1 MVFAFNDDE
10 NKIMEILFFYDAFV
24 LCCLINLAFPFMF
37 LFYSPLKSPKSHPGR
52 LMPVQ
57 LGSHLFVY
65 LFFSPLIIKIQ
76 ENTVKVFKKKKKE
89 PKKKTCTIFK
99 IKMKQNKP

>member
-37 LFYSPLKSPKSHPGR
+37 LFYSSLKSPKSHPGR

-65 LFFSPLIIKIQ
+65 LFFSPVIIKIQ
-76 ENTVKVFKKKKKE
+76 ENTVKVFFFKKKNQKR
-89 PKKKTCTIFK
+89 
-99 IKMKQNKP
+99 KPVQYLRLK

>member
-24 LCCLINLAFPFMF
+24 LCRLINLAFPFMF

-52 LMPVQ
+52 LTHFQ

-65 LFFSPLIIKIQ
+65 LFFSPVIIKIQ
-76 ENTVKVFKKKKKE
+76 ENTVKVFLKKKKKNQ
-89 PKKKTCTIFK
+89 KR
-99 IKMKQNKP
+99 KPLQYLRLK

>member
-24 LCCLINLAFPFMF
+24 LCRLINLAFPFMF

-52 LMPVQ
+52 LTPVQ

-65 LFFSPLIIKIQ
+65 LFFSPVIIKIQ
-76 ENTVKVFKKKKKE
+76 ENTVFFCFFFKKNQKR
-89 PKKKTCTIFK
+89 
-99 IKMKQNKP
+99 KPVQYLRLK

>member
-24 LCCLINLAFPFMF
+24 LCRLINLAFPFMF
-37 LFYSPLKSPKSHPGR
+37 LFCSPLKSPKSHPGR
-52 LMPVQ
+52 LTHFQ

-65 LFFSPLIIKIQ
+65 LFFSPVIIKIQ
-76 ENTVKVFKKKKKE
+76 ENTVKGFFFLKE
-89 PKKKTCTIFK
+89 PKKKTFTIFK
-99 IKMKQNKP
+99 IKIKQNKP

>member
-37 LFYSPLKSPKSHPGR
+37 LFYSSLKSPKSHPGR

-57 LGSHLFVY
+57 LGSHLFY
-65 LFFSPLIIKIQ
+65 LFFSPVIIKIQ
-76 ENTVKVFKKKKKE
+76 ENTVKVFFFKKKNQKR
-89 PKKKTCTIFK
+89 
-99 IKMKQNKP
+99 KPVQYLRLK